1 VKPLG
6 ERRDVAVEANMRYV
20 GLSMLALFLAVGI
33 ARAEGPAVVAVPGA
47 PTLVLSSFD
56 LAPLGYVTEEFFISG
71 TASSYTL
78 AGAPTSDG
86 VWNVRPAA
94 TAPFT
99 TRIVVVRPTDPKKF
113 NGTVVVEWLNVSGG
127 VDAGVDW
134 NTTHREITRNGYAY
148 VAVSAQKVGIDGGP
162 SIIGTSTPLKK
173 SNPERYGRLVHP
185 GDAFSYDMF
194 SQAGQAVRSTDTVR
208 ALGPLVPQRV
218 LAIGESQSAMFMTTY
233 VNAVDPLAK
242 VYDGFLIHSRFGNA
256 SSLDNAGM
264 AGARGQPR
272 VIKQRPDLRVPVIT
286 VIMETDLLDSGIAG
300 YHAARQGDHDRL
312 RVWEVPGTS
321 HADNYTFT
329 LGAID
334 SGSLPI
340 EKLAAG
346 FEPTN
351 KILGADLAKPINN
364 APQHHYVV
372 QAALWN
378 LDRWVKT
385 GRAPAKA
392 VPLRLAESKPGAPV
406 SVAVDRNGLAEGGV
420 RTPWVDVP
428 TARLSGVG
436 NSGGPVAFLA
446 GVSEPFDA
454 ATLARLYPGGK
465 RDYLKK
471 FEASLDSTI
480 KAGFILPADR
490 KEILALAA
498 AMTYRGSK

>member
-1 VKPLG
+1 MKPS
-6 ERRDVAVEANMRYV
+6 VMSA
-20 GLSMLALFLAVGI
+20 LAVVLVAGL
-33 ARAEGPAVVAVPGA
+33 AYGQHPNVVAVPGQ
-47 PTLVLSSFD
+47 PTLILSSFD
-56 LAPLGYVTEEFFISG
+56 LALLGYTTEEFFISG

-78 AGAPTSDG
+78 AEPPSPLG
-86 VWNVRPAA
+86 VWNAEPAA

-113 NGTVVVEWLNVSGG
+113 NGTVVIEWLNVSGG

-148 VAVSAQKVGIDGGP
+148 VAVSAQKVGIDGGF
-162 SIIGTSTPLKK
+162 SITGSSTPLKK
-173 SNPERYGRLVHP
+173 ANPERYGRLVHP

-194 SQAGQAVRSTDTVR
+194 SQAGRAVRATDPVR
-208 ALGPLVPQRV
+208 VLGPLVPQRV
-218 LAIGESQSAMFMTTY
+218 LAIGESQSAMFLTTY
-233 VNAVDPLAK
+233 VNAVDRLAK

-264 AGARGQPR
+264 AGGPGQPR
-272 VIKQRPDLRVPVIT
+272 VVKQRRDLRVPVMT
-286 VIMETDLLDSGIAG
+286 VVMETDLLDSTIAG
-300 YHAARQGDHDRL
+300 YHSARQPDHDRL
-312 RVWEVPGTS
+312 RVWEVAGTS
-321 HADNYTFT
+321 HADNYTFN
-329 LGAID
+329 LGSID
-334 SGSLPI
+334 SGTLPI

-351 KILGADLAKPINN
+351 QILGASLAKPINN

-385 GRAPAKA
+385 GQAPAKA
-392 VPLRLAESKPGAPV
+392 APLKLTTSSDPGARRSPV
-406 SVAVDRNGLAEGGV
+406 LDANGLAQGGV

-428 TARLSGVG
+428 IARLSGVG
-436 NSGGPVAFLA
+436 NSGSPVAFLA
-446 GVSEPFDA
+446 GASEPFDA
-454 ATLARLYPGGK
+454 ATLDRLYPGGK
-465 RDYLKK
+465 REYLKK

-490 KEILALAA
+490 NEILALAA
-498 AMTYRGSK
+498 AMTYRGSH